1 MRRSAEMPR
10 GGVSAAT
17 LAWLA
22 TAILVVLVALGGVG
36 FVIYEH
42 TQGPPAAA
50 VSHQTPTTAD
60 GSAGWSPWLTA
71 SEYLAVISLLLAV
84 PGALILGAVIVY
96 RRKTVWMPTPD
107 GRIPLRALNDGVA
120 STALMALHQTRLE
133 EARKQPTPHTVTLHQ
148 ANTYAAEEKAPPV
161 LEPMPA
167 EPPSLRQMVEKGDVG
182 GGQFVFGATVADP
195 AQLVRGTW
203 DDMLSTG
210 IGGLTGS
217 GKTWTAVSLIA
228 QAGIN
233 GARIAVADPHYG
245 NDESLGSRL
254 SGAGAMLLAP
264 VAKDSE
270 AILALV
276 QTVYDEL
283 ERRIAL
289 GEGVFSQAR
298 DSGDPTA
305 APILI
310 VLDEWLALCR
320 RKEFKGV
327 MERLLPGIT
336 QEGRKYGVNCL
347 LLAQRWDVKSAGGG
361 LLRNTLSSYIVHR
374 SRPED
379 VRMLTGL
386 GSDAFPRDTM
396 ALAPGE
402 CFIVPTSGDISH
414 IYALRMSRDDVA
426 AAAKRLEQPSVPR
439 AGGDGLPTGYPVRG
453 LRISAPPATPPSTA
467 FGLETVAPA
476 VQQSILTM
484 FAGGSSIADIART
497 VWGEK
502 PSGRRYQRITATVQN
517 IIRTHLQQA
526 AAARDVDDEGPQLS
540 IVEEP

>member
-1 MRRSAEMPR
+1 MPR
-10 GGVSAAT
+10 PVETSRPGFAGTAVAS
-17 LAWLA
+17 LA
-22 TAILVVLVALGGVG
+22 TAILVLLVALGGLG

-42 TQGPPAAA
+42 TQPQPAATI
-50 VSHQTPTTAD
+50 SHQTPGTAD
-60 GSAGWSPWLTA
+60 ASAGWGPWLTA
-71 SEYLAVISLLLAV
+71 AEYLAVISLLLAV
-84 PGALILGAVIVY
+84 PGLLVLGGLILY

-107 GRIPLRALNDGVA
+107 GRLPLRQLNDGVA
-120 STALMALHQTRLE
+120 SSALLALHQTRLE

-148 ANTYAAEEKAPPV
+148 ANTYSAEEKAPPV
-161 LEPMPA
+161 VEPVPI
-167 EPPSLRQMVEKGDVG
+167 EPPSLRQMVDRGDVG
-182 GGQFVFGATVADP
+182 GGQFVFGATVSDP

-245 NDESLGSRL
+245 NEESLGSRL
-254 SGAGAMLLAP
+254 NGAGEMLLAP

-289 GEGVFSQAR
+289 GEGVFRQAR
-298 DSGDPTA
+298 DSGDATA

-386 GSDAFPRDTM
+386 GSDSFPRDTM
-396 ALAPGE
+396 TLAPGE

-426 AAAKRLEQPSVPR
+426 AAARRLEQPFTSRPE
-439 AGGDGLPTGYPVRG
+439 ADALPSGYPVGG
-453 LRISAPPATPPSTA
+453 LRISSAPSTSPSTT

-517 IIRTHLQQA
+517 IIRGNLQQSTA
-526 AAARDVDDEGPQLS
+526 TGVEEELPQLS